1 VSRSVWRNSIDFYSG
16 LLLIAIAAG
25 CLWLVSDLEL
35 GTSREMGPAY
45 FPAMIAIILGGMGA
59 VMLVRGVLMS
69 GLTVGHIELRPMLL
83 VLASFLAF
91 ALLVTRAGLIAA
103 IVAQVAI
110 AHFASTETKPL
121 ESMLFAAG
129 LAAFS
134 AVVFVYLLGIPVSLL
149 P

>member
-1 VSRSVWRNSIDFYSG
+1 MNRSAWRNSVDFYSG

-25 CLWLVSDLEL
+25 CVWLVSDLEL

-45 FPAMIAIILGGMGA
+45 FPTMIAIILGGMGA
-59 VMLVRGVLMS
+59 IMLVRGFLTS
-69 GLTVGHIELRPMLL
+69 GQAVGHIEMRPMLL

-91 ALLVTRAGLIAA
+91 GLLVTRAGLIAA
-103 IVAQVAI
+103 IVGQVAVG
-110 AHFASTETKPL
+110 HFASTETKPL
-121 ESMLFAAG
+121 ESVLFAVG

-134 AVVFVYLLGIPVSLL
+134 AIVFVYLLGIPVSLL

>member
-25 CLWLVSDLEL
+25 CLWLVSDLEM
-35 GTSREMGPAY
+35 GSSREMGPAY
-45 FPAMIAIILGGMGA
+45 FPATIAIILGGMGA
-59 VMLVRGVLMS
+59 IMLVRGFVVS
-69 GLTVGHIELRPMLL
+69 GQAVGHIEMRPMLL

-91 ALLVTRAGLIAA
+91 ALLVTWAGLIIA

-121 ESMLFAAG
+121 ESVLFAVG

-134 AVVFVYLLGIPVSLL
+134 AIVFVYLLGIPMSLL